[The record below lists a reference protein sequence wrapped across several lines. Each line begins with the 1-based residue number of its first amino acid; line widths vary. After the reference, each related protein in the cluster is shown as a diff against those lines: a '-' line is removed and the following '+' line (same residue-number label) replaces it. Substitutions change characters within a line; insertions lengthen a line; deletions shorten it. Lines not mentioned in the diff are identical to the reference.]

1 MSSRSTSFTSG
12 RTAAPRSVMVPLA
25 HESDSEEQFSD
36 YWDDEPNRDE
46 PIVRRKPLG
55 WGKR

>member
-1 MSSRSTSFTSG
+1 MSSRSTSFTSS
-12 RTAAPRSVMVPLA
+12 RTAASRSVIVPLV
-25 HESDSEEQFSD
+25 HKSDSEEQPSD

-55 WGKR
+55 WGRR

>member
-1 MSSRSTSFTSG
+1 MSSWSSSSTSSRRATSSPV
-12 RTAAPRSVMVPLA
+12 RVHSA
-25 HESDSEEQFSD
+25 HESEAEDPFSD